1 MGISDAAQFKILIVL
16 AVVAVILGIAFIAT
30 THEGYGAPV
39 ADPTA
44 PMMSGYSPSYDHVI
58 QHPKMLCPRKP
69 RTCGCTTL
77 ERSYPVWR
85 KDADGNQIMYAKDGR
100 LNIQTAEEQLGLD
113 PNFKPHGWR
122 HHQYTGDPFKAHR
135 WYNNPDT
142 MDGHWPA
149 NSIFKFNEECVFG
162 DESLP
167 TAVAKS
173 TGYNDNVD
181 NEGVDGNFQYP
192 DSVGNHL

>member
-1 MGISDAAQFKILIVL
+1 MHQRGQTLIILAAV
-16 AVVAVILGIAFIAT
+16 AVVLIIISIAMIAGS
-30 THEGYGAPV
+30 EGYGTPLP
-39 ADPTA
+39 DQHS
-44 PMMSGYSPSYDHVI
+44 PMMSGYSRSHDHII

-69 RTCGCTTL
+69 RVCGCETL
-77 ERSYPVWR
+77 ERHYPVWR
-85 KDADGNQIMYAKDGR
+85 RDADGNQIMYAKDGR
-100 LNIQTAEEQLGLD
+100 LNIQTAEEQLGPD

-149 NSIFKFNEECVFG
+149 NSIFKFNEECIFG

-167 TAVAKS
+167 TAVARS
-173 TGYNDNVD
+173 TGYDDNID
-181 NEGVDGNFQYP
+181 NEGIDGNFQYP
-192 DSVGNHL
+192 DSVGNHI